1 MWGLLCYV
9 FLSSGLLSSFGGRFT
24 VILFC
29 YVFLLMYRPFSP
41 CGGLFCY
48 IFLHVGAWA
57 FLSSWGI
64 FCPYGFFMGLPP
76 PPMIFLADACYYVI
90 CNLHPMSSAITYSGH
105 CVPNKAHCNNVFNS
119 QQQST
124 NLNQYHVNNFY

>member
-9 FLSSGLLSSFGGRFT
+9 FLSSGLLSSFVGRFT

-48 IFLHVGAWA
+48 IFLHVGG
-57 FLSSWGI
+57 L
-64 FCPYGFFMGLPP
+64 FCLHGGFFVHMVFLWACPP